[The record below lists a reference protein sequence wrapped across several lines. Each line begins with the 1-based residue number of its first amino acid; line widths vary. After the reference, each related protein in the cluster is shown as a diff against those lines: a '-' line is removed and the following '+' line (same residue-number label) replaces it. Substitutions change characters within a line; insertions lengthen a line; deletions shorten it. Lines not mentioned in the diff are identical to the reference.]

1 MTSTVKT
8 FQIKLKNY
16 KHTMLCAERVKD
28 DETSV
33 LAQFIVVVDTT
44 VIYVIFWI
52 FPLIKDY

>member
-1 MTSTVKT
+1 
-8 FQIKLKNY
+8 
-16 KHTMLCAERVKD
+16 MLCAERVKD

-52 FPLIKDY
+52 FPLIKNY